1 MRKRRRDTPPAPAP
15 ARASA
20 APPVPVSKIATA
32 AEIAARLATLT
43 IVERELWEWGTK
55 QEPLNIGLCVRGPY
69 IIDVDFHLSLFS
81 VQQHIQQCL
90 DDPDRKKTG
99 TEPVSCTHGGPGA
112 PFPSRLNALLADL
125 PGPDGNSWTARAL
138 ASAITDQGVAV
149 PPSFLISLSDGR
161 RIHPGPV
168 VLAATARV
176 LAVPESYFQGRAVR
190 LRIDPATGQQRITEE
205 LYDAAGQPNPYP
217 APALHL

>member
-1 MRKRRRDTPPAPAP
+1 MWKRRRDTPPAP

-20 APPVPVSKIATA
+20 APPVPDGKIATA
-32 AEIAARLATLT
+32 EETAARLATLT
-43 IVERELWEWGTK
+43 IVERELWEWGNK
-55 QEPLNIGLCVRGPY
+55 QEPLNIGLCIRGPY
-69 IIDVDFHLSLFS
+69 VIDVDFHLSLFS

-90 DDPDRKKTG
+90 NDPDRKKTG

-125 PGPDGNSWTARAL
+125 PGPDGDGWTARVL

-149 PPSFLISLSDGR
+149 PPGFLVSLSDGR

-168 VLAATARV
+168 VLAAAARV

-190 LRIDPATGQQRITEE
+190 LGTDLATGQQRITEE
-205 LYDAAGQPNPYP
+205 LYNAAGQPNPYP
-217 APALHL
+217 APTLHL